1 MYHYQHEDTYSFLK
15 VKRNAS
21 TQENCDRRWR
31 QSSHTS
37 KGMAR
42 LQQEEV
48 WPRDQR
54 GSDGGIKPITHHLP
68 GAAYWPGEEAMTETK
83 DVIAELRKIV
93 ENALALLRGGKA
105 KNDQAG
111 S

>member
-1 MYHYQHEDTYSFLK
+1 
-15 VKRNAS
+15 
-21 TQENCDRRWR
+21 
-31 QSSHTS
+31 
-37 KGMAR
+37 
-42 LQQEEV
+42 
-48 WPRDQR
+48 
-54 GSDGGIKPITHHLP
+54 
-68 GAAYWPGEEAMTETK
+68 MTETK